1 MNKSIALPAI
11 AVVLC
16 ASTSAAAE
24 ETTTADLQS
33 LLSETVVVGASK
45 SAEKGST
52 APAVTT
58 TLTAEDMRRYG
69 IRTIAEAI
77 DYLSLGAV
85 TSNPWRTP
93 EVGSRGVLVTND
105 QGNHFLLLV
114 DGHAINEVLFG
125 VARFGPGAGIPM
137 EIIDRIEVILGP
149 GSVLYGSSAMLGVVN
164 VVTKQARDFAGTHL
178 IVESDVGQSWRFSGG
193 GGYEFNVLGERASV
207 TFQLEYFRQ
216 HGPSFQVGPQDQGIN
231 GLDQRPWSFKPG
243 EHTGTWGGRMN
254 HARDAE
260 VPAGLI
266 SFRLKNFELRL
277 HGKIF
282 KRAAP
287 FNHDLVWPDSDFDD
301 PDNFERD
308 RSVFGDA
315 RYKIPLSAVAEVR
328 ARVYGDSFGYERFA
342 NASAI
347 GQTCEFSVTTCRRM
361 ASGASRWAG
370 SEVSASFDWRKD
382 GTAVTLIGIDG
393 RLRFAASQ
401 LDVLDA
407 ATGRHLTS
415 TDGALRK
422 YDEVLGAYAQQTWSP
437 VKWIS
442 LNAGARLDFDQRFG
456 SRVSPRFAASFPLWE
471 GGTLKGI
478 YSEAFRAPSWQES
491 ASSLKTQLPADDL
504 QPETV
509 RSIEGAI
516 DQRLGSHRLLF
527 GVFRSWWRDLV
538 ELHVLTD
545 AEVRAAQMAGRL
557 PVLLTTSATQ
567 YRNVS
572 AIENYG
578 FNAGYEGTFGQ
589 NRWRYGLNG
598 TGAIARRV
606 EAGMPD
612 APLVVAPQMFGNAR
626 IAYDIGNGWPTV
638 AMAAHY
644 QGSRPSDRAWA
655 FSPPPFAPPLAE
667 VRLTLTGV
675 FPGVKGLTYRAY
687 ANYGFAE
694 KGPYAIG
701 PTQSGTTS
709 GARDPVTGELIV
721 LVRPP
726 ELIPIE
732 RFRAGVGLRYDF

>member
-1 MNKSIALPAI
+1 LI
-11 AVVLC
+11 
-16 ASTSAAAE
+16 
-24 ETTTADLQS
+24 
-33 LLSETVVVGASK
+33 
-45 SAEKGST
+45 
-52 APAVTT
+52 
-58 TLTAEDMRRYG
+58 
-69 IRTIAEAI
+69 
-77 DYLSLGAV
+77 
-85 TSNPWRTP
+85 
-93 EVGSRGVLVTND
+93 
-105 QGNHFLLLV
+105 
-114 DGHAINEVLFG
+114 DGHAVNEALFG
-125 VARFGPGAGIPM
+125 AARFGRGLGIPM

-149 GSVLYGSSAMLGVVN
+149 GSVLYGSSAMLGVIN

-178 IVESDVGQSWRFSGG
+178 IVESDVAQSWRFSGG
-193 GGYEFNVLGERASV
+193 GGYEFNLLGERAAV

-216 HGPSFQVGPQDQGIN
+216 DGPSFKVGPQQQGIN
-231 GLDQRPWSFKPG
+231 SLDLQPWSFKAG
-243 EHTGTWGGRMN
+243 QHTGVWGGRMN

-266 SFRLKNFELRL
+266 TFRLKNFELRL

-287 FNHDLVWPDSDFDD
+287 FNHDFVWPDSDFDD

-308 RSVFGDA
+308 RAVFGDA
-315 RYKIPLSAVAEVR
+315 RYKIPLSAVVEVQ

-342 NASAI
+342 DASAT
-347 GQTCEFSVTTCRRM
+347 GQTCAYNVATCRRR

-370 SEVSASFDWRKD
+370 SELSASFDWRKD
-382 GTAVTLIGIDG
+382 GSIVTLIGIDG

-401 LDVLDA
+401 VDVLDA

-415 TDGALRK
+415 TTSVLRAN
-422 YDEVLGAYAQQTWSP
+422 DEVFGAYAQQTWSP
-437 VKWIS
+437 ATWVS
-442 LNAGARLDFDQRFG
+442 LNAGARLDVDQRFA
-456 SRVSPRFAASFPLWE
+456 SHVSPRFAASFPIWE

-491 ASSLKTQLPADDL
+491 ASKSDAQLPADDL
-504 QPETV
+504 RPETV

-545 AEVRAAQMAGRL
+545 EEVRAAQLAQRI
-557 PVLLTTSATQ
+557 PAFLLTSPTQ

-572 AIENYG
+572 SIENYG

-606 EAGMPD
+606 EGGMAD

-626 IAYDIGNGWPTV
+626 IAYDIRSGWPTV

-667 VRLTLTGV
+667 VRLTLTGA
-675 FPGVKGLTYRAY
+675 FPGVKALTYRAY

-701 PTQSGTTS
+701 PAQSGTTS
-709 GARDPVTGELIV
+709 GARSPVTGELIV

-726 ELIPIE
+726 ELIPVE

>member
-1 MNKSIALPAI
+1 MRKGIALWGA
-11 AVVLC
+11 AFVFLFC
-16 ASTSAAAE
+16 TSAAADS
-24 ETTTADLQS
+24 TTDLQN

-45 SAEKGST
+45 AAEKGST

-58 TLTAEDMRRYG
+58 TLTADDMRRFG
-69 IRTIAEAI
+69 IRTIDEAI
-77 DYLSLGAV
+77 DFLSLGAV
-85 TSNPWRTP
+85 TSNPWPSP
-93 EVGSRGVLVTND
+93 EVGSRGVLVPND
-105 QGNHFLLLV
+105 QGNHFLLLI
-114 DGHAINEVLFG
+114 DGHAVNEALFG
-125 VARFGPGAGIPM
+125 AARFGRGAGIPM

-149 GSVLYGSSAMLGVVN
+149 GSVLYGSNAMLGVIN

-178 IVESDVGQSWRFSGG
+178 IVESDIAQSWRFSGG
-193 GGYEFNVLGERASV
+193 GGYEFKLFGERASV

-216 HGPSFQVGPQDQGIN
+216 HGPSFDVGPQQQGLN
-231 GLDQRPWSFKPG
+231 GLDNLPWSFKPG
-243 EHTGTWGGRMN
+243 EHTGVWGGRMY

-260 VPAGLI
+260 MGAGLVT
-266 SFRLKNFELRL
+266 FRLKNFELRL

-287 FNHDLVWPDSDFDD
+287 FNHDFVWPDSDFDD

-308 RSVFGDA
+308 RALFGDA
-315 RYKIPLSAVAEVR
+315 RYRIPLSAVVEMQ
-328 ARVYGDSFGYERFA
+328 ARIYADSFGYERFA
-342 NASAI
+342 DVSAI
-347 GQTCEFSVTTCRRM
+347 GPSCQFNVTTCRRM

-370 SEVSASFDWRKD
+370 SELWTSFDWRKD
-382 GTAVTLIGIDG
+382 GSAVTLVGIDG

-407 ATGRHLTS
+407 ATGQHLTS
-415 TDGALRK
+415 TDGELRVDDK
-422 YDEVLGAYAQQTWSP
+422 VFGAYAQQTWSP
-437 VKWIS
+437 VTWIS

-456 SRVSPRFAASFPLWE
+456 SRISPRFAASFPVWS

-491 ASSLKTQLPADDL
+491 ASALETQLPAGEL
-504 QPETV
+504 RPETV

-538 ELHVLTD
+538 ELHVLTPE
-545 AEVRAAQMAGRL
+545 EVRAAQLAGQL
-557 PVLLTTSATQ
+557 PTFLSTSATQ

-572 AIENYG
+572 SIENYG
-578 FNAGYEGTFGQ
+578 FNAGYEGTLGQ
-589 NRWRYGLNG
+589 NRWRYGLNW

-606 EAGMPD
+606 EPGMPD
-612 APLVVAPQMFGNAR
+612 SPLVVAPQMFGNAR
-626 IAYDIGNGWPTV
+626 IAYDIGGGWPTV
-638 AMAAHY
+638 AMAGHY

-655 FSPPPFAPPLAE
+655 FSPPPFAPPLGE
-667 VRLTLTGV
+667 VRLTLTGA
-675 FPGVKGLTYRAY
+675 FPGVGGLTYRAY

-694 KGPYAIG
+694 KGPYVIG

-709 GARDPVTGELIV
+709 GARDPATGELII

-726 ELIPIE
+726 ELIPVE